1 MSDKVCQNGN
11 GTAAKPL
18 TNGTIANGVDELNE
32 EKIAGV
38 FYNAKESSW

>member
-11 GTAAKPL
+11 GAAPL
-18 TNGTIANGVDELNE
+18 TNGIANGIGADEN

>member
-11 GTAAKPL
+11 GTAKL
-18 TNGTIANGVDELNE
+18 TNGIANGIAEEN

-38 FYNAKESSW
+38 FYNAKESAW